1 MLVRRGRFCRA
12 RFSQP
17 PLFNLREFLY
27 RFRTHSVA
35 QINACDSC
43 SGRECHFETFSF
55 VTEKFRAQLLVSCI
69 LTDFLVYGSA
79 VYRLALEACWTFA
92 EQRFI
97 PTINMQHASCMF
109 NFFGASSASGF
120 SGERT

>member
-1 MLVRRGRFCRA
+1 MHVTPVPGA
-12 RFSQP
+12 
-17 PLFNLREFLY
+17 NATLRL
-27 RFRTHSVA
+27 
-35 QINACDSC
+35 I
-43 SGRECHFETFSF
+43 SF

-69 LTDFLVYGSA
+69 PTDFLVYGSA

-97 PTINMQHASCMF
+97 PTISMQHASCMF